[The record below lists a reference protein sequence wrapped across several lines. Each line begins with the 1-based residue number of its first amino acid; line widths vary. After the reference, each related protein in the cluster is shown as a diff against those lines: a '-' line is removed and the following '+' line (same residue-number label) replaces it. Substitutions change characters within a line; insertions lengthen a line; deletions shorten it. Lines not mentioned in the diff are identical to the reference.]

1 MSEKKK
7 KFQPVQYA
15 DLKRG
20 QMFTVHGSRT
30 LLCKHSDAVCF
41 DSEGNDV
48 ILSLGDPCYPKR
60 VDNATFQKFE
70 RYLIRQDNVGKSA

>member
-1 MSEKKK
+1 
-7 KFQPVQYA
+7 
-15 DLKRG
+15 
-20 QMFTVHGSRT
+20 
-30 LLCKHSDAVCF
+30 VCF